1 MRPRQKPGQNRLA
14 SAERGNAM
22 LDQVLAACARLP
34 GNDVRGLRDHFSE
47 TARKVFHTN
56 IAGLMVSDHGV
67 SDMESIAPGA
77 REEAGHANLL
87 PHIQS
92 FAVQAIESKRPLNFH
107 FSYRDG
113 EGDRLYYG
121 LASPVLTQH
130 STAALL
136 AVRKADFPAPDV
148 SVFRALA
155 GFCRLALENAELTGL
170 YTGQQQNAN
179 DLLEVS
185 SHLGI
190 SGRLEDFVPQFAM
203 RTAEFLGYSS
213 AFVALIDAAEC
224 HIRWG
229 AKEGKAG
236 SADFDISALS
246 RKILES
252 GQPFLVED
260 AGQLPLTENTQLLRW
275 SPKMKQFLGMAL
287 SGSDGTV
294 LGILGLCD
302 KKNSGRINEDDV
314 RRARAVAAEMAT

>member
-87 PHIQS
+87 PHVQS
-92 FAVQAIESKRPLNFH
+92 FALQAIVSKRPLNFH
-107 FSYRDG
+107 FSYRDA

-121 LASPVLTQH
+121 LAAPVLTQQ
-130 STAALL
+130 STAALV
-136 AVRKADFPAPDV
+136 AVRKAGFPEPDV

-155 GFCRLALENAELTGL
+155 GFARLALENAELAGL
-170 YTGQQQNAN
+170 YTGQQQNAH

-185 SHLGI
+185 SNVGI
-190 SGRLEDFVPQFAM
+190 SGRLEDFVPQFVM
-203 RTAEFLGYSS
+203 RAAEFLGYSS
-213 AFVALIDAAEC
+213 AFVALIDASEC

-246 RKILES
+246 RRILEA
-252 GQPFLVED
+252 GQPFLAED
-260 AGQLPLTENTQLLRW
+260 AGQLPLTEKTQLLHW
-275 SPKMKQFLGMAL
+275 SPRMTQFLGLPL
-287 SGSDGTV
+287 SANDGP
-294 LGILGLCD
+294 
-302 KKNSGRINEDDV
+302 
-314 RRARAVAAEMAT
+314 